1 MRWRIVVTSRAER
14 DLKGLSARDQG
25 RIRASIDSLAEFPT
39 RGDLSKLQGRDNEWR
54 LRVGGWRVR
63 FELDRADRIIVV
75 LRILPRGRAY
85 RQ

>member
-25 RIRASIDSLAEFPT
+25 RIRAGIDSLTEFPT
-39 RGDLSKLQGRDNEWR
+39 KGDLSKLQGRDNEWR

-85 RQ
+85 RR

>member
-14 DLKGLSARDQG
+14 DLKDLSARDQG
-25 RIRASIDSLAEFPT
+25 RIRASIDSLTEFPT
-39 RGDLSKLQGRDNEWR
+39 QGDLSKLQGRDNEWR

>member
-25 RIRASIDSLAEFPT
+25 RIRASIDSLTKFPT

>member
-1 MRWRIVVTSRAER
+1 MQWRIVVTSRAER

-25 RIRASIDSLAEFPT
+25 RIRAGIDSLTEFPT
-39 RGDLSKLQGRDNEWR
+39 RGDLNKLQGRDNEWR

-85 RQ
+85 RR

>member
-14 DLKGLSARDQG
+14 DLKDLSARDQG

>member
-14 DLKGLSARDQG
+14 DLKGLSTRDQA
-25 RIRASIDSLAEFPT
+25 RIRSGIDSLTDFPT
-39 RGDLSKLQGRDNEWR
+39 RGDLSKLQGRENEWR

-75 LRILPRGRAY
+75 LRVLPRGRAY
-85 RQ
+85 RR